1 MAHVAILCT
10 RIFSLNLAALGYPE
24 LKLNKIDIG
33 TFYFRTTEFVL
44 LIVSERLNESLYR
57 VNHNGETGAMNSDSK
72 RLDQNTDSK
81 KSSHPV
87 DSIEYSGQSGFLGG
101 PHLRFSERHSKR
113 IVASPFSGQSIYV
126 DNDVSSDLC
135 SKVGLNFFEGS
146 EVISLLS

>member
-1 MAHVAILCT
+1 M
-10 RIFSLNLAALGYPE
+10 
-24 LKLNKIDIG
+24 NKIDIG

-135 SKVGLNFFEGS
+135 SKLGLNFFEGS